1 MVVDDEKFQA
11 IVVKK
16 NAKMKDSYPLNIN
29 DLTINSE
36 NSIKLLGIEI
46 DNKLSFEQHV
56 STLCNKASN
65 QLNAIG
71 RIEKLMGFK
80 EKEVLLN
87 SIVYS
92 KFNYCPL
99 VWHFCSSKSLCKIEK
114 IEEQPLRLL
123 HSDSIMLNS

>member
-16 NAKMKDSYPLNIN
+16 NAKMKDFYPLNIN

-46 DNKLSFEQHV
+46 DNKLSFEQHI

-99 VWHFCSSKSLCKIEK
+99 FWHFCSSKSLCKIEK